1 MSTASPAIT
10 TVVFDFDGVLADT
23 ERLHLRAFQEVFTTR
38 GWTLDESAYFD
49 QYLGYDDRGLV
60 LAFGDDHSLGLTS
73 GDVKTLVADKGQVF
87 AAHVA
92 TGDVVFPGTRACV
105 ERMAARFTL
114 GIASGALKDE
124 IITILEAA
132 DLLQFFPVIVAANDV
147 TACKPAP
154 EPYLTA
160 AQRLGVI
167 PASCAAVE
175 DSAPG
180 LAAAR
185 TAGMYTIGITTTT
198 PAELLTLADRVIRHL
213 DELTPDLVAAL
224 GSAAAV

>member
-1 MSTASPAIT
+1 MPSGTPAIT
-10 TVVFDFDGVLADT
+10 TIVFDFDGVLADT
-23 ERLHLRAFQEVFTTR
+23 ERLHLRAFQQVFAAR
-38 GWTLDESAYFD
+38 GWALDEAAYFD

-60 LAFGDDHSLGLTS
+60 LAFNDDQTLGL
-73 GDVKTLVADKGQVF
+73 GARDVQALLAEKARVF
-87 AAHVA
+87 AEAVA
-92 TGDVVFPGTRACV
+92 AGDVVFSGTRACV

-124 IITILEAA
+124 IVTILEAA
-132 DLLQFFPVIVAANDV
+132 KLRQHFAAIVAADDV

-167 PASCAAVE
+167 PAACAAVE
-175 DSAPG
+175 DSPPG

-185 TAGMYTIGITTTT
+185 TAGMRTIGITTTT
-198 PAELLTLADRVIRHL
+198 SAGLLTLADRVIHDL
-213 DELTPDLVAAL
+213 DELTPGLIAGLA
-224 GSAAAV
+224 